1 MPTYRFK
8 CENKSCGRTS
18 KELFFPL
25 SQVANAT
32 ADTVMDQC
40 PNCRNAYYW
49 RNVQVEFRGGINMNN
64 SIKAKSYRRYR
75 NKEGGPQA
83 VVGGKIIGPSGV
95 V

>member
-1 MPTYRFK
+1 MPMYRFK

-25 SQVANAT
+25 SMIANAKE
-32 ADTVMDQC
+32 DTVMEQC
-40 PNCRNAYYW
+40 PNCRGTYYW

-64 SIKAKSYRRYR
+64 SIKARSYKKYH
-75 NKEGGPQA
+75 NSKGGPQA
-83 VVGGKIIGPSGV
+83 IVNGKVIGPSGV